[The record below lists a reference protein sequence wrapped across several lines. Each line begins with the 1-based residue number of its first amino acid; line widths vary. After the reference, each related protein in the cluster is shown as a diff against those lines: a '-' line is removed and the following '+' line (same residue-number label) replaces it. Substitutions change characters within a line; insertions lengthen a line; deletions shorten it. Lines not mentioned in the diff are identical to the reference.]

1 MVTLTLS
8 PTSRTLYFESILK
21 IAPSE
26 FSSLR
31 LTCTFII
38 YNVKK
43 LLLHK
48 DIHSSQG
55 ESKQIKKP

>member
-1 MVTLTLS
+1 MVMLTSS
-8 PTSRTLYFESILK
+8 PTGRTLYFESILK

-31 LTCTFII
+31 LTYTFII

-43 LLLHK
+43 LL
-48 DIHSSQG
+48 
-55 ESKQIKKP
+55 

>member
-1 MVTLTLS
+1 MVMLTLS

-31 LTCTFII
+31 LTCI

-43 LLLHK
+43 LHLHK
-48 DIHSSQG
+48 DIHSSQS
-55 ESKQIKKP
+55 ETKQIKKNT